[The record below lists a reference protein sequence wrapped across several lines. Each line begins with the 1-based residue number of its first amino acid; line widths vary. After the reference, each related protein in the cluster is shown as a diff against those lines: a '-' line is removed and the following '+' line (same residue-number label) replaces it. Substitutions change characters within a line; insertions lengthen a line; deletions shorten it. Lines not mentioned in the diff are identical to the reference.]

1 MNLNR
6 REFIKNSTL
15 VSSAFII
22 GFNLPIKG
30 MAAKVEEKKA
40 EVIQPN
46 AFIKIDK
53 DNTVTFYLGQV
64 EMGQGA
70 YTGIAMC
77 IADELDASWEEIIFA
92 PAPVNDVFNIPGM
105 PMMLTGGSMSIKT
118 QQQRVRLVGATLR
131 YMLKSAA
138 AKKWKIR
145 MYDVS
150 TKNSYVINNRTKEKL
165 SYGSLIEDIKNM
177 ELPKDVKLKDVKDH
191 TLIGK
196 RTKRHPIEVNEK
208 ITGQAKFGID
218 VRLPDMKYAALVQ
231 PRVFG
236 AKIKSYDDSKAKNM
250 PGVLKIK
257 QLPNEKIA
265 VIANHW
271 YQAKMAMEKID
282 VVWDN
287 GEFEKISSADLEKE
301 YKSYLDKEDLPI
313 MKKDGDTSKAFDEAF
328 KVVEAEY
335 SFPYLAHAPMEPL
348 NCTVHHKGDKAYMS
362 VGGQLQTL
370 YRGTCAKILG
380 IKPEDVEYY
389 NNYLGSSFGRR
400 ANPSSDF
407 VVDAVYVA
415 QNEAW
420 PIQTLWTREDDI
432 KMGYF
437 RPMTVNKAKMAV
449 DKNGKIT
456 AFKATVVNQSLIK
469 GTMFEGFM
477 FKDGIDATQ
486 REGLESHPY
495 NIANH
500 DLKAFCPQS
509 PVTVLWL
516 RSVGHTTSAPVVE
529 NIVDQAA
536 IAAGIDPIDFRIKN
550 LQSPR
555 FVKLLENVAKQS
567 SWYKREKNSGYG
579 VAIAESFGSIVAY
592 VVKVKVENND
602 YKVQNVWAAV
612 DCGMAINPLGIENQI
627 EGSINFT
634 IGYIKS
640 AQITLTNG
648 AVDQNNFY
656 DYEVNR
662 ISDAPLSINV
672 EIINSG
678 EKIGGVGEI
687 GVPPMF
693 AAIINALYDATGKR
707 YTDFPIKLG

>member
-1 MNLNR
+1 MKLTR
-6 REFIKNSTL
+6 RDFLKNSTL
-15 VSSAFII
+15 LTSAFVI
-22 GFNLPIKG
+22 GFHLPIKG
-30 MAAKVEEKKA
+30 MAAQLENKK
-40 EVIQPN
+40 EIIEPN
-46 AFIKIDK
+46 AFIKINK
-53 DNTVTFYLGQV
+53 DNKITFILGQV

-77 IADELDASWEEIIFA
+77 IADELDAFWDEIIFE
-92 PAPVNDVFNIPGM
+92 PAPVNDVYNIPGM

-131 YMLKSAA
+131 FMLKTAA
-138 AKKWKIR
+138 AKKWKVR
-145 MYDVS
+145 VYDVE
-150 TKNSYVINNRTKEKL
+150 TKDSYVINKRTKEKL
-165 SYGSLIEDIKNM
+165 SYGSLIDEIKNM
-177 ELPKDVKLKDVKDH
+177 PIPSDVKLKEKNEYN
-191 TLIGK
+191 LIGTK
-196 RTKRHPIEVNEK
+196 VKRHPIEVEEK
-208 ITGQAKFGID
+208 ITGKAKFGID

-250 PGVLKIK
+250 AGVLKIK

-271 YQAKMAMEKID
+271 YQAKQASEAIS

-287 GEFEKISSADLEKE
+287 GEFEKISTADLEKE
-301 YKSYLDKEDLPI
+301 YKSYLGKEDLPI
-313 MKKDGDTSKAFDEAF
+313 MKKDGDSKTAFDKAF

-335 SFPYLAHAPMEPL
+335 SFPFLAHAPMEPL
-348 NCTVHHKGDKAYMS
+348 NCTVHHQGSKAFMS
-362 VGGQLQTL
+362 VGGQFQTL
-370 YRGTCAKILG
+370 YRGACAKILG
-380 IKPEDVEYY
+380 INPENVEYY

-400 ANPSSDF
+400 ANLSSDF
-407 VVDAVYVA
+407 VVDAVLVA
-415 QNEAW
+415 KDEAY
-420 PIQTLWTREDDI
+420 PIMTLWTREDDI
-432 KMGYF
+432 KMGYY
-437 RPMTVNKAKMAV
+437 RPMTLSRAKMAV
-449 DKNGKIT
+449 DEKGNIT
-456 AFKATVVNQSLIK
+456 AFKADLINQSLTK
-469 GTMFEGFM
+469 GTMFESMM
-477 FKDGIDATQ
+477 FKDGIDKTQ
-486 REGLESHPY
+486 REGIEDHPY
-495 NIANH
+495 KIATH
-500 DLKAFCPQS
+500 DLKAFSPTS

-516 RSVGHTTSAPVVE
+516 RSVGHTVSAPIVE
-529 NIVDQAA
+529 NIIDQAA
-536 IAAGIDPIDFRIKN
+536 VSIGADPLDFRIKN
-550 LQSPR
+550 LQNPR
-555 FVKLLENVAKQS
+555 FIKLLENVAAQS
-567 SWYKREKNSGYG
+567 NWYKREKNSGFG

-612 DCGMAINPLGIENQI
+612 DCGMAVNPLGIENQI

-662 ISDAPLSINV
+662 LKDAPDSIKV

-678 EKIGGVGEI
+678 EKIGGIGEV

-693 AAIINALYDATGKR
+693 AAIINAIADATGKR
-707 YTDFPIKLG
+707 YTKFPIKLG

>member
-1 MNLNR
+1 MTLNR
-6 REFIKNSTL
+6 REFIKNSAF
-15 VSSAFII
+15 VGSAFVI

-30 MAAKVEEKKA
+30 MAAKVEKKK

-53 DNTVTFYLGQV
+53 DNTVTFILGQV

-77 IADELDASWEEIIFA
+77 IADELDAKWEEIIFE
-92 PAPVNDVFNIPGM
+92 PAPVADVYNIPGM

-118 QQQRVRLVGATLR
+118 QQQRVREVGATLR

-138 AKKWKIR
+138 AKKWQVR
-145 MYDVS
+145 MYDVQ
-150 TKNSYVINNRTKEKL
+150 TKDSFVINKRTKEKL
-165 SYGSLIEDIKNM
+165 SYGSLIADIKDM
-177 ELPKDVKLKDVKDH
+177 PLPNDVKIKTSKDYN
-191 TLIGK
+191 LIGK
-196 RTKRHPIEVNEK
+196 RVKRHPIEVEEK

-218 VRLPDMKYAALVQ
+218 VRLPDMKYACLVQ

-236 AKIKSYDDSKAKNM
+236 AKIKSFDDSKAKSM
-250 PGVLKIK
+250 PGILKIK
-257 QLPNEKIA
+257 QLPNQKIA
-265 VIANHW
+265 VIADYW
-271 YQAKMAMEKID
+271 YQAKKACEAID

-287 GEFEKISSADLEKE
+287 GDFEKISSDDLIKE
-301 YKSYLDKEDLPI
+301 YKEYLNSEDLPV
-313 MKKDGDTSKAFDEAF
+313 MKKEGDTNKAFNQAA
-328 KVVEAEY
+328 KIVEAEY
-335 SFPYLAHAPMEPL
+335 YFPYLAHAPMEPL
-348 NCTVHHKGDKAYMS
+348 NCTVHHQGKKAFMS
-362 VGGQLQTL
+362 VGGQFQTL
-370 YRGTCAKILG
+370 YRATCAQILG
-380 IKPEDVEYY
+380 VKPEDVEYY

-400 ANPSSDF
+400 ANPSADF
-407 VVDAVYVA
+407 IVDAVFVA

-420 PIQTLWTREDDI
+420 PVQTLWTREDDI

-437 RPMTVNKAKMAV
+437 RPMTMDKVKMGVNK
-449 DKNGKIT
+449 DGIIT
-456 AFKATVVNQSLIK
+456 SFKGTVVNQSLVK
-469 GTMFEGFM
+469 GTPFEGFM

-486 REGLESHPY
+486 REGFESHPY

-500 DLKAFCPQS
+500 DLKSFCPDS
-509 PVTVLWL
+509 PITTLWL

-529 NIVDQAA
+529 NIVDKAA
-536 IAAGIDPIDFRIKN
+536 FESGIDPIDFRIKN
-550 LQSPR
+550 MNNPR
-555 FVKLLENVAKQS
+555 YIALLKNVAKQS
-567 SWYKREKNSGYG
+567 NWYNREKNSGYG

-592 VVKVKVENND
+592 VIKVKVQNND

-627 EGSINFT
+627 EGCVNFT

-640 AQITLTNG
+640 AQITIKNG
-648 AVDQNNFY
+648 AVEQNNFY

-662 ISDAPLSINV
+662 ITDAPESIKV

-678 EKIGGVGEI
+678 EKIGGIGEV

-693 AAIINALYDATGKR
+693 AAIINALHDATGKR
-707 YTDFPIKLG
+707 FTNFPIKLV

>member
-1 MNLNR
+1 MSLNR
-6 REFIKNSTL
+6 RDFVKNSAL
-15 VSSAFII
+15 LSSAFIV
-22 GFNLPIKG
+22 GFNLPTKG
-30 MAAKVEEKKA
+30 MASKVEKKS
-40 EVIQPN
+40 EVIEPN

-53 DNTVTFYLGQV
+53 DNTITFYLGQV

-77 IADELDASWEEIIFA
+77 IADELDAFWDEIIFE

-118 QQQRVRLVGATLR
+118 QQQRVRQVGATLR

-138 AKKWKIR
+138 AKKWQVR

-150 TKNSYVINNRTKEKL
+150 TKDSFLINKKTKEKL

-177 ELPKDVKLKDVKDH
+177 KLPNDVKLKSAKEH

-196 RTKRHPIEVNEK
+196 RIKRHPLEVEEK

-218 VRLPDMKYAALVQ
+218 VRLPNMKYAALVQ
-231 PRVFG
+231 PISFG
-236 AKIKSYDDSKAKNM
+236 AKIISYDDSKAKNM
-250 PGVLKIK
+250 PGILKIK
-257 QLPNEKIA
+257 KLSNEKIA
-265 VIANHW
+265 IIAEHW
-271 YQAKMAMEKID
+271 YQAKMAID
-282 VVWDN
+282 KVEVKWDK
-287 GEFEKISSADLEKE
+287 GDFGKVSSEDLEKE
-301 YKSYLDKEDLPI
+301 YISYFDKDDLPI
-313 MKKDGDTSKAFDEAF
+313 MKKDGNTNEAF
-328 KVVEAEY
+328 KNAKKVVEAQY
-335 SFPYLAHAPMEPL
+335 TFPFLAHAPMEPL
-348 NCTVHHKGDKAYMS
+348 NCTVHHQGSKAFMS
-362 VGGQLQTL
+362 VGGQFQTL

-400 ANPSSDF
+400 ANPASDF
-407 VVDAVYVA
+407 VIDAVLVA
-415 QNEAW
+415 KDEKW

-432 KMGYF
+432 KMGYY
-437 RPMTVNKAKMAV
+437 RPLTVNKAKMAV
-449 DKNGKIT
+449 DENGYIT
-456 AFKATVVNQSLIK
+456 AFKADVINQSLTK

-477 FKDGIDATQ
+477 YKDGIDATQ
-486 REGLESHPY
+486 REGLETHPY

-500 DLKAFCPQS
+500 DLKAFCPDS
-509 PVTVLWL
+509 PVPVLWL

-536 IAAGIDPIDFRIKN
+536 IASGIDPLDFRIKN
-550 LQSPR
+550 LKSPR
-555 FVKLLENVAKQS
+555 FVRLLENVAKQS
-567 SWYKREKNSGYG
+567 DWYNREKNSGYG

-602 YKVQNVWAAV
+602 FKVQNVWGAV

-627 EGSINFT
+627 EGCINFT
-634 IGYIKS
+634 IGYIKY
-640 AQITLTNG
+640 AQISLENG
-648 AVDQNNFY
+648 ATVQNNFY

-662 ISDAPLSINV
+662 IKDAPESINV

-678 EKIGGVGEI
+678 EKIGGIGEV

-693 AAIINALYDATGKR
+693 AAVINALYDATGKR
-707 YTDFPIKLG
+707 YTNFPIKLG

>member
-1 MNLNR
+1 MKLTR
-6 REFIKNSTL
+6 RDFLKNSTL
-15 VSSAFII
+15 LTSAFVI
-22 GFNLPIKG
+22 GFHLPIKG
-30 MAAKVEEKKA
+30 MAAQLENKK
-40 EVIQPN
+40 EIIEPN
-46 AFIKIDK
+46 AFIKINK
-53 DNTVTFYLGQV
+53 DNKITFILGQV

-77 IADELDASWEEIIFA
+77 IADELDAFWDEIIFE
-92 PAPVNDVFNIPGM
+92 PAPVKDVYNIPGM

-131 YMLKSAA
+131 FMLKSAA
-138 AKKWKIR
+138 AKKWKVR
-145 MYDVS
+145 VYDVE
-150 TKNSYVINNRTKEKL
+150 TKDSYVINKRTKEKL
-165 SYGSLIEDIKNM
+165 SYGSLIDEIKNM
-177 ELPKDVKLKDVKDH
+177 PIPSDVKLKEKNEYN
-191 TLIGK
+191 LIGT
-196 RTKRHPIEVNEK
+196 RVKRHPIEVEEK
-208 ITGQAKFGID
+208 ITGVAKFGID

-236 AKIKSYDDSKAKNM
+236 AKIKSYDDSIAKNM
-250 PGVLKIK
+250 AGVLKIK

-271 YQAKMAMEKID
+271 YQAKQASEAIS

-301 YKSYLDKEDLPI
+301 YKSYLGKDDLPI
-313 MKKDGDTSKAFDEAF
+313 MKKDGDIQSAFDKAF

-335 SFPYLAHAPMEPL
+335 SFPFLAHAPMEPL
-348 NCTVHHKGDKAYMS
+348 NCTVHHQGSKAFMS
-362 VGGQLQTL
+362 VGGQFQTL
-370 YRGTCAKILG
+370 YRGTAAKILG
-380 IKPEDVEYY
+380 INPENVEYY

-400 ANPSSDF
+400 ANLSSDF
-407 VVDAVYVA
+407 VVDAVLVA
-415 QNEAW
+415 KDEAY
-420 PIQTLWTREDDI
+420 PIMTLWTREDDI
-432 KMGYF
+432 KMGYY
-437 RPMTVNKAKMAV
+437 RPMTLSHAKMAV
-449 DKNGKIT
+449 DEKGNIT
-456 AFKATVVNQSLIK
+456 AFKADLINQSLTK
-469 GTMFEGFM
+469 GTMFESMM
-477 FKDGIDATQ
+477 FKDGIDKTQ
-486 REGLESHPY
+486 REGIEDHPY
-495 NIANH
+495 KIATH
-500 DLKAFCPQS
+500 DLKAFSPTS

-516 RSVGHTTSAPVVE
+516 RSVGHTVSAPIVE
-529 NIVDQAA
+529 NIIDQAA
-536 IAAGIDPIDFRIKN
+536 IASNIDPLDFRIKN
-550 LQSPR
+550 LQNPR
-555 FVKLLENVAKQS
+555 FVKLLENVAAQS
-567 SWYKREKNSGYG
+567 NWYKREKNSGFG

-612 DCGMAINPLGIENQI
+612 DCGMAVNPLGIENQI

-662 ISDAPLSINV
+662 LKDAPDSIKV

-678 EKIGGVGEI
+678 EKIGGIGEV

-693 AAIINALYDATGKR
+693 AAIINALADATGKR
-707 YTDFPIKLG
+707 YTKFPIKLG

>member
-1 MNLNR
+1 MKLTR
-6 REFIKNSTL
+6 RDFLKNSTL
-15 VSSAFII
+15 LTSAFVI
-22 GFNLPIKG
+22 GFHLPIKG
-30 MAAKVEEKKA
+30 MAAQLENKK
-40 EVIQPN
+40 EIIEPN

-53 DNTVTFYLGQV
+53 DNKITFLLGQV

-77 IADELDASWEEIIFA
+77 IADELDAFWDKIIFE
-92 PAPVNDVFNIPGM
+92 PAPVKDVYNIPGM

-131 YMLKSAA
+131 FMLKTAA
-138 AKKWKIR
+138 AKKWKVR
-145 MYDVS
+145 DYDVK
-150 TKNSYVINNRTKEKL
+150 TKDSYVINKRTKEKL
-165 SYGSLIEDIKNM
+165 SYGSLIDEIKNM
-177 ELPKDVKLKDVKDH
+177 PIPSDVKLKDKNEYN
-191 TLIGK
+191 LIGK
-196 RTKRHPIEVNEK
+196 RVKRHPIEVEEK
-208 ITGQAKFGID
+208 ITGRAKFGID

-236 AKIKSYDDSKAKNM
+236 AKIKSYDDSIAKNM
-250 PGVLKIK
+250 AGVLKIK

-271 YQAKMAMEKID
+271 YQAKQASEAIS

-287 GEFEKISSADLEKE
+287 GEFEKISTADLEKE
-301 YKSYLDKEDLPI
+301 YKSYLGKEDLPI
-313 MKKDGDTSKAFDEAF
+313 MKKDGDTQSAFDKAF

-335 SFPYLAHAPMEPL
+335 SFPFLAHAPMEPL
-348 NCTVHHKGDKAYMS
+348 NCTVHHQGSKAFMS
-362 VGGQLQTL
+362 VGGQFQTL
-370 YRGTCAKILG
+370 YRGTAAKILG
-380 IKPEDVEYY
+380 INPENVEYY

-400 ANPSSDF
+400 ANLSSDF

-415 QNEAW
+415 KDEAY
-420 PIQTLWTREDDI
+420 PIMTLWTREDDI
-432 KMGYF
+432 KMGYY
-437 RPMTVNKAKMAV
+437 RPMTLSHAKMAV
-449 DKNGKIT
+449 DEKGNIT
-456 AFKATVVNQSLIK
+456 AFKADLINQSLTK
-469 GTMFEGFM
+469 GTIFESMM
-477 FKDGIDATQ
+477 FKDGIDKTQ
-486 REGLESHPY
+486 REGIEDHSY
-495 NIANH
+495 KITTH
-500 DLKAFCPQS
+500 DLKAFSPTS

-516 RSVGHTTSAPVVE
+516 RSVGHTVSAPIVE
-529 NIVDQAA
+529 NIIDQAA
-536 IAAGIDPIDFRIKN
+536 ISIGADPLDFRIKN
-550 LQSPR
+550 LQNPR
-555 FVKLLENVAKQS
+555 FTKLLENVAVQS
-567 SWYKREKNSGYG
+567 NWYKREKNSGFG

-602 YKVQNVWAAV
+602 YKVQNVWACV
-612 DCGMAINPLGIENQI
+612 DCGMAVNPLGIENQI

-662 ISDAPLSINV
+662 LKDAPDSIKV

-678 EKIGGVGEI
+678 EKIGGIGEV

-693 AAIINALYDATGKR
+693 AAIINALADATGKR
-707 YTDFPIKLG
+707 YTKFPIKLG